1 MRKYWEYFTD
11 LTIDQRESYFHNA
24 MLGMWEAAGFS
35 AGIKQI
41 KENK

>member
-1 MRKYWEYFTD
+1 MD
-11 LTIDQRESYFHNA
+11 LTIEQTDKQRYFQNA

-41 KENK
+41 KENEC